1 MDSAAAPP
9 CHVLA
14 VPYPGRGHV
23 NAMLNLCRLL
33 AARGR
38 VSATVVVTEE
48 WLGLLGSEPAPSG
61 VRLEAIPN
69 VVPSEHGRAADMVGF
84 VEAVYTRMEAPF
96 ERLLDRLGAAPA
108 AIVADT
114 FVPWTVRVGDRR
126 GVPVCVLS
134 PLSATMFSVQYHFD
148 RLPVAAGGTAPP
160 VSDNSDGKDSCLID
174 SYIPGLKS
182 VRLTDLE
189 PTHSNKIVL
198 NQIVEAYRHVRKAQ
212 CVIFTSFYELES
224 DAIGSLRRELPCPV
238 FAVGPCIP
246 FMELHEHNA
255 ISEEEQGYMAWLDAQ
270 PVNSVL
276 YVSLGSYLS
285 VSSAQLDEIAMGLAQ
300 SNVKFLW
307 VLRDAGSRMQD
318 LQSES
323 VADAVEK
330 RSSHKW
336 TGRGLPVPVSLLRRE
351 TEEFDIRHGLV
362 PAPAPPN
369 APAPPDS
376 PPPEFEEGSSSGTW
390 TLSTTASSLYTPA
403 REVAVDEDGFEIYDP
418 AAFEGSVIRED
429 FVPEEVLAT
438 VTGAVVARSAEEVEH
453 DAKCRRREVDID
465 QLLLEQGLEQ
475 NRLHREQEAT
485 RVREK
490 GKSVVIYVDDD
501 SEEEGMHSGDGA
513 AAPCE
518 LR

>member
-14 VPYPGRGHV
+14 VPYPGRGHI

-48 WLGLLGSEPAPSG
+48 WLGLLGSEPATSG

-148 RLPVAAGGTAPP
+148 RLPVASGGTAPP
-160 VSDNSDGKDSCLID
+160 VSDNSDGNDSCLIEK
-174 SYIPGLKS
+174 YIPGLKS

-246 FMELHEHNA
+246 FMELQENNA

-300 SNVKFLW
+300 SKVKFLW
-307 VLRDAGSRMQD
+307 VLRNAGSHMQELVGGSD
-318 LQSES
+318 GVVIQWCDQLKVLCHPS
-323 VADAVEK
+323 VGGFFTHCGMNSTLEGLYAGVPMLTLPIAFDQPINSRLIVDEWKVGYGLKEKIRDDGIIGREEIAEGVKTLMNCDDVEGTRRRASLMKQASRAAVEV
-330 RSSHKW
+330 
-336 TGRGLPVPVSLLRRE
+336 G
-351 TEEFDIRHGLV
+351 
-362 PAPAPPN
+362 
-369 APAPPDS
+369 
-376 PPPEFEEGSSSGTW
+376 GSSDSDIT
-390 TLSTTASSLYTPA
+390 SLINYISQFS
-403 REVAVDEDGFEIYDP
+403 D
-418 AAFEGSVIRED
+418 
-429 FVPEEVLAT
+429 
-438 VTGAVVARSAEEVEH
+438 
-453 DAKCRRREVDID
+453 
-465 QLLLEQGLEQ
+465 
-475 NRLHREQEAT
+475 
-485 RVREK
+485 
-490 GKSVVIYVDDD
+490 
-501 SEEEGMHSGDGA
+501 
-513 AAPCE
+513 
-518 LR
+518 